1 MKAVGLAIA
10 GWLVP
15 GGAFLLTRRYAQF
28 VGFAAL
34 VTITCSAGLALHG
47 GYQWPQSAELQ
58 GLDSMTALLF
68 QAGALV
74 KMLAGGPFLL
84 AQCFGGSHSFLD
96 GRQHEYGATL
106 LALAGL
112 FNVLAVSNALESRKA
127 EAHR

>member
-1 MKAVGLAIA
+1 VKAVGLAVA

-15 GGAFLLTRRYAQF
+15 GGAFLLTRRYGQF
-28 VGFAAL
+28 AGFSAL
-34 VTITCSAGLALHG
+34 VTITFSAGLALHG
-47 GYQWPQSAELQ
+47 GYQWPQPAELQ

-68 QAGALV
+68 QAGALG

-84 AQCFGGSHSFLD
+84 AQFFGGSHSFLD

-112 FNVLAVSNALESRKA
+112 FNLLAVSNALESRNV
-127 EAHR
+127 EAH